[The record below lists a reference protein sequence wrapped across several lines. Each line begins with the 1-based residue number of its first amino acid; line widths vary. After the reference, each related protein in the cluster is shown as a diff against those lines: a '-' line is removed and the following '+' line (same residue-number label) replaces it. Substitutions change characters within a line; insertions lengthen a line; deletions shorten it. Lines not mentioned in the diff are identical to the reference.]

1 MEFELSANL
10 PWFENRQRL
19 VKASASLA
27 ANRLSRNYW
36 IITHKYG
43 NGYFDVQ
50 KESALIYNFSSSTGQ
65 LSAGSSSNDD
75 ITKYSYVLCILPGA
89 RYLDVGDVVKL
100 GFYFHSLKRPY
111 IKQII
116 RSHMGKEPLNPSALV
131 LSGSWLQYRGLHG
144 LARMNEGTMP
154 DFTALSSTLW
164 TPPEGQII
172 GVPLGILVTEE
183 SVWVAYGVRNEAN
196 TAWVSVDLAQITAVN
211 TATYYTA
218 SYSST
223 AGSLGGFDGMW
234 MSENADL
241 LFAWIFGTLT
251 LFRKRFLLWEAVTIA
266 TPTRGA
272 LAAFNISDDGVLCQG
287 IFTRTKPEAT
297 LSEGTLA
304 GTYSFTSQEEVN
316 GGDVEGWNLNI
327 AGTSIPQA
335 WAKNPIT
342 DLWGSDYVLTTTN
355 VGGKLPEVGD
365 GFVVATTAR
374 PKMSNSNTLYEK
386 ALAVNESS
394 LPGAPPYDADG
405 AAQWSTVVYGKLTCL
420 AKTTG
425 EVLWSYL
432 VTAEAGSPVADSGL
446 YDPMEAF
453 CALFNFGEFV
463 EGSDTISP
471 IYGGILNADEILH
484 SLDTGG
490 DGIGTSSWGTYPVP
504 LGDFTGPKYGYF
516 RAASVVF
523 LPAAT
528 RNTTQPTQLAEGVF
542 RNSDAFICWPQNL
555 EQQDGT
561 LIETSPE
568 VVSDGTN
575 VYCAYL
581 KPKNTFIGGNPGLG
595 MGPFYP
601 GLSYGWSGVFSGRLA
616 TYTAILYDEE
626 DEAYGREF
634 TIKLARSVNHLCTR
648 HVAKVRDGAL
658 LWEADIS
665 QMKTMSFRWIDNEAV
680 DPVTTD
686 GTIYGGDSLQTH
698 PLGDN
703 VWRIVPYK
711 RFVFVLVDN
720 HVLGPN
726 FQPTVELLILSNETG
741 QLLHTVSLLHSQAT
755 LSAPIYEQLE
765 TTDYFVYE
773 GSRDFILS
781 EVASSVAHVKVNDV
795 EVGYT
800 ITSNDPTTTIRLD
813 NEYELDDSVE
823 IRYFYNGNITVLEG
837 DYVYDI
843 STNLEIRAT
852 GQDNAEVCT
861 VFTQQTNRE
870 TLSTL
875 DRMVQVEMK
884 VEPTESPDLV
894 TANVS
899 AGGIAPISVSGGNA
913 YFVGFDT
920 GWNVQII

>member
-1 MEFELSANL
+1 MDFDEQVRWHNPLSWMQSL
-10 PWFENRQRL
+10 PSRESFNRTSRQQRKTFPEIHMMKIL
-19 VKASASLA
+19 EKQSGGKFKLEAPWGGVLDRVPCADFNIVSLLEPDMIVA
-27 ANRLSRNYW
+27 VRYDIVDTHNCYIRN
-36 IITHKYG
+36 IAPSKIGVPSEIVTP
-43 NGYFDVQ
+43 V
-50 KESALIYNFSSSTGQ
+50 
-65 LSAGSSSNDD
+65 
-75 ITKYSYVLCILPGA
+75 
-89 RYLDVGDVVKL
+89 
-100 GFYFHSLKRPY
+100 
-111 IKQII
+111 
-116 RSHMGKEPLNPSALV
+116 EPPV
-131 LSGSWLQYRGLHG
+131 ILSGSWLQFRGLHG
-144 LARMNEGTMP
+144 LLHANSGTMP
-154 DFTALSSTLW
+154 DLTAMSSTLW
-164 TPPEGQII
+164 APGEGVII
-172 GVPLGILVTEE
+172 GTPLGILVAE
-183 SVWVAYGVRNEAN
+183 SAVWTAYGIRNEAN
-196 TAWVSVDLAQITAVN
+196 TAWVSFELAQITDVDEAN
-211 TATYYTA
+211 YFTA
-218 SYSST
+218 SYSSSAVT
-223 AGSLGGFDGMW
+223 LGGFDGMW

-251 LFRKRFLLWEAVTIA
+251 LFRKRFLLWEAVTIT

-287 IFTRTKPEAT
+287 IFTRTKPQAT
-297 LSEGTLA
+297 LSEGTLS

-316 GGDVEGWNLNI
+316 GGDVEGWNLN
-327 AGTSIPQA
+327 TSGASISQA

-394 LPGAPPYDADG
+394 LPGAPPYGADG

-420 AKTTG
+420 SKTTG

-432 VTAEAGSPVADSGL
+432 ITVEAGSPVADSGL
-446 YDPMEAF
+446 YDPMEEF

-490 DGIGTSSWGTYPVP
+490 DGIGTSVWGTYPVP

-528 RNTTQPTQLAEGVF
+528 RNSTQPTQLAEGVF
-542 RNSDAFICWPQNL
+542 RNSDVFIRWPQNL
-555 EQQDGT
+555 DQQDGN

-581 KPKNTFIGGNPGLG
+581 KPKNTFIGGNPGRG

-616 TYTAILYDEE
+616 TCTAILYDEE
-626 DEAYGREF
+626 EEAYGREF
-634 TIKLARSVNHLCTR
+634 TIKLARGVNHLCTR
-648 HVAKVRDGAL
+648 HVAKVRDGTL

-703 VWRIVPYK
+703 VWRIVPYG
-711 RFVFVLVDN
+711 RVVFVVADA
-720 HVLGPN
+720 HTLGPN
-726 FQPTVELLILSNETG
+726 FQPTMEVLVLDTSTG
-741 QLLHTVSLLHSQAT
+741 ALLHTIPLLYAQTILAD
-755 LSAPIYEQLE
+755 PIYEQVE
-765 TTDYFVYE
+765 ASEGFTYE
-773 GSRDFILS
+773 ASRDFTLT
-781 EVASSVAHVKVNDV
+781 EVATNVVSVKVNDID
-795 EVGYT
+795 VGYT
-800 ITSNDPTTTIRLD
+800 IISNDPTTTVRLD
-813 NEYELDDSVE
+813 NEQTEGDAVDITYTYAGSVL
-823 IRYFYNGNITVLEG
+823 VLGG

-843 STNLEIRAT
+843 DPSSLVVRAT
-852 GQDNAEVCT
+852 GEENAEVFVALT
-861 VFTQQTNRE
+861 TQTNRE
-870 TLSTL
+870 TAATVNH
-875 DRMVQVEMK
+875 MVRVELG
-884 VEPTESPDLV
+884 ESITAAPTV
-894 TANVS
+894 TTGNVS
-899 AGGIAPISVSGGNA
+899 GGALAPLTISGGNA
-913 YFVGFDT
+913 YFFGFDT
-920 GWNVQII
+920 NWNIQRI